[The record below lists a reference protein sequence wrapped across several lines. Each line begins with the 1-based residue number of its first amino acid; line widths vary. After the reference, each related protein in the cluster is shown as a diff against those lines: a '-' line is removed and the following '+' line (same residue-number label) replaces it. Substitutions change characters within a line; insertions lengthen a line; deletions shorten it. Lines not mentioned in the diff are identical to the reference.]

1 MAHWFERDREIVTTN
16 ANYSAPLAN
25 ASSRATAQLIRPPM
39 ASSPFQTLPDD
50 VLQRVLAGI
59 PLDDHQAAAATCQAF
74 RAVISGPRFPALRQ
88 LHGCAEHDILLVG
101 TGRLAECVSIR
112 LAHESGVLARIS
124 GDLMV
129 DDGSRSTTDG
139 GARVFVSRREH
150 SIAPNRILAIDV
162 SSRRWRRLTTPPLDQ
177 DGYCMEWCGGRLY
190 VAGGHTGPNAFLDSL
205 HAFDETTGLWEDMP
219 PMPHG
224 CSAAAS
230 GVIGNQLFIAGGYT
244 EFCALAFSAT
254 LQIYNT
260 VTRAW
265 RLAAPPPE
273 FGPSACGVVL
283 DGKLFVFGSECVVYD
298 PQSDTWAEESVP
310 WRAGFSTACAH
321 EGRIVAFLGNGT
333 AFARAAD
340 GTWSPYEITYGAG
353 RYAVGSVLLG

>member
-1 MAHWFERDREIVTTN
+1 
-16 ANYSAPLAN
+16 
-25 ASSRATAQLIRPPM
+25 M

-219 PMPHG
+219 PMPHA
-224 CSAAAS
+224 CTLATS
-230 GVIGNQLFIAGGYT
+230 GVLGNELLIAGGYT
-244 EFCALAFSAT
+244 GSLQEFAVSAT

-265 RLAAPPPE
+265 RLGAPPPD
-273 FGPSACGVVL
+273 FGNPACGVVF
-283 DGKLFVFGSECVVYD
+283 DGKLFVFGWRRACVVYD
-298 PQSDTWAEESVP
+298 PQTDAWTDVMIAVP
-310 WRAGFSTACAH
+310 WTEEVSSACAH
-321 EGRIVAFLGNGT
+321 DGRIVVFTEGGT
-333 AFARAAD
+333 AFARAANSP
-340 GTWSPYEITYGAG
+340 WSPYETNISPTGAS
-353 RYAVGSVLLG
+353 RYASGSVLLG